1 MTKPGA
7 FPTQITGAAVLGTIR
22 RNANKNPG
30 PDPAPSQGKKIIRA
44 KMPERKKKSAG
55 PTRGK
60 AETRLMRRAEMLAT
74 YSSVLGGDAVARDIH
89 DAMVPLRNEDPEVS
103 AEVLVGGLKSAGL
116 SAEAVKTREP
126 SAEIWPAIAMMINGQ
141 AVLVLKQTGDTLVLY
156 EAGANGGNTEVPIT
170 EFAPYFAGLL
180 IRADT
185 TLAKLDERHRVAS
198 KAPHWFWGE
207 IKKYKRHF
215 GDVAMGSFVANMLAV
230 SVALFSLQVY
240 DRVIPHQSTPTL
252 WMLAMG
258 AFIAIGM
265 EAVIKTARARLMDGA
280 GKAIELNVQRLLM
293 RRVLGMRSD
302 KRPTSPSGLFSAM
315 REFSS
320 VREFFTASSVG
331 ALTDIPFIFL
341 FLLLVSSIAGSV
353 VWVLILGGILMVLPG
368 YFLQKRM
375 VELSRQ
381 TQGAS
386 AKTSRLLHEAVYEH
400 DTIKSARGED
410 RFMRV
415 WGELTMLSAL
425 KSSEQRRLASILTF
439 WAQAVQQ
446 VTYVSAVIVGT
457 YLVFA
462 GEFTVGTIIAV
473 GILSGRT
480 LAPLTQLTGTM
491 ARWSNV
497 KNALDGLD
505 AIATSEQDDDEDRTL
520 LRRDHLTGAYELR
533 NVTFAY
539 DEDAAKLDVQAIRIK
554 PGQRVA
560 VLGAN
565 GSGKSTFLKLLSGL
579 YAPNE
584 GRVMMDGV
592 DMGQIAP
599 RDLRRNIGYLG
610 QDVRLFAGTLRENLN
625 LSLLE
630 RDDERLLEAL
640 DFAGLG
646 EFVRGHAK
654 GLDLEIRDAGEGLS
668 TGQRQSI
675 GWARIWLQDPSVVLL
690 DEPTAALDTTLEASL
705 VAQLDTWLDERT
717 ALIATH
723 RLPIVALTER
733 TLIFQNGRLAI
744 DGPRDEVL
752 EHLKKAQ
759 AKPDVKPAAQ
769 SAKKT
774 LTKTPAKK
782 TVQGD
787 LHLKQEAS

>member
-1 MTKPGA
+1 MSNPKS

-30 PDPAPSQGKKIIRA
+30 PDPAPQKERKVIRA
-44 KMPERKKKSAG
+44 KMPEKKAASAK
-55 PTRGK
+55 PRGT
-60 AETRLMRRAEMLAT
+60 EGTRLMRRAEMLAT
-74 YSSVLGGDAVARDIH
+74 YASVLGGKAVARDIH
-89 DAMVPLRNEDPEVS
+89 DAMAPLKGDASEVS
-103 AEVLVGGLKSAGL
+103 GSILTEGLKAAGLTAEVI
-116 SAEAVKTREP
+116 KTREP
-126 SAEIWPAIAMMINGQ
+126 KPDIWPAIAMMINGQ
-141 AVLVLKQTGDTLVLY
+141 AVLVLKQTGDTLVLF
-156 EAGANGGNTEVPIT
+156 EEGANGATSEVPIQ
-170 EFAPYFAGLL
+170 EFAPFFAGQL
-180 IRADT
+180 IRADAT
-185 TLAKLDERHRVAS
+185 IKALDEKHIDA
-198 KAPHWFWGE
+198 AAPPHWFWGE

-215 GDVAMGSFVANMLAV
+215 MDVALGSFVANMLAV
-230 SVALFSLQVY
+230 AVALFSLQVY

-252 WMLAMG
+252 WMLALG
-258 AFIAIGM
+258 AFIAIIM
-265 EAVIKTARARLMDGA
+265 EAVIKMARAKLMDGA
-280 GKAIELNVQRLLM
+280 GKAVDLNVQKVLM

-341 FLLLVSSIAGSV
+341 FLFLVWSIAGSV
-353 VWVLILGGILMVLPG
+353 VFVLIAGGILMVLPG

-381 TQGAS
+381 TQGAN
-386 AKTSRLLHEAVYEH
+386 AKSSRLLHEAVYEL
-400 DTIKSARGED
+400 DTIKSVRGED
-410 RFMRV
+410 RFMRT
-415 WGELTMLSAL
+415 WGELTMLTAL
-425 KSSEQRRLASILTF
+425 KSSEQRQIASVLTF
-439 WAQAVQQ
+439 WAQGVQQ
-446 VTYVSAVIVGT
+446 ATYVGAVIVGT

-505 AIATSEQDDDEDRTL
+505 QIVMSEQDDDEDRTL
-520 LRRDHLTGAYELR
+520 LRRDRLEGGYELR
-533 NVTFAY
+533 GVSFSY
-539 DEDAAKLDVQAIRIK
+539 DEDAPKLDVPNVRIK
-554 PGQRVA
+554 PGQKIA

-579 YAPNE
+579 YAPQS
-584 GRVMMDGV
+584 GRVMIDNV
-592 DMGQIAP
+592 DLGQIAP

-625 LSLLE
+625 LTLLE
-630 RDDERLLEAL
+630 RDDDRLFDAL

-668 TGQRQSI
+668 SGQRQSI

-690 DEPTAALDTTLEASL
+690 DEPTAALDTTLEMKL
-705 VAQLDTWLDERT
+705 VDKLGDWLDGRT

-723 RLPIVALTER
+723 RLPIVSLAER
-733 TLIFQNGRLAI
+733 TFVFQNGRLAV
-744 DGPRDEVL
+744 DGPRDEVMK
-752 EHLKKAQ
+752 HLQKSKSPAQ
-759 AKPDVKPAAQ
+759 APRAAQ
-769 SAKKT
+769 R
-774 LTKTPAKK
+774 
-782 TVQGD
+782 
-787 LHLKQEAS
+787 EAS